1 MDEQKIRSAFEK
13 EGIDKEIQ
21 CPEAFA
27 ISEKYGISKTDIA
40 RFCNT
45 RGEDPRLPAG
55 LLQMSLFF

>member
-1 MDEQKIRSAFEK
+1 MDEQVIRAAFEK
-13 EGIDKEIQ
+13 EGIEKEIK

-45 RGEDPRLPAG
+45 HGVKIRGCQLG
-55 LLQMSLFF
+55 CFK